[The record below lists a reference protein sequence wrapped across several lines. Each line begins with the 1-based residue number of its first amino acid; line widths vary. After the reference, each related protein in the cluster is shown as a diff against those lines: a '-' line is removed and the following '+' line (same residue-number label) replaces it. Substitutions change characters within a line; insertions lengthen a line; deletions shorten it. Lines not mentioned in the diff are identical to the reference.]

1 MTTAATPQP
10 LQAQSSIARDNSDD
24 QIRPSSAPVRA
35 PAGRRH
41 HRQPSIDPLSD
52 RATEVLIRK
61 VLLSSHEP
69 ADKGR
74 DSQSRIDELLP
85 PLTSR
90 NDVDL
95 QLYAFLAIVLRDFVQ
110 AWYNK
115 ITPDDTFVDEIIHI
129 IAHCTRAIEQRLRGV
144 DLENLVFHEIP
155 EILEKHIQIY
165 RSTHRD
171 QLSHAVQV
179 NGREAYHALWPL
191 PFLSP
196 APIPGDPITTA
207 KQLKNEA
214 AYRQLLV
221 QAVLTVLLPT
231 EDLENPCLTALVGQ
245 IISEL
250 IIGNVIANKAAQ
262 PWLLYEAICIAA
274 RGATEREKGN
284 KQTTSSRG
292 SKRSTKSQSKWT
304 VHGLFVSIIQFVML
318 FISTVR
324 SAFNFIKLSSSLPA
338 RTVGSSEKSKKPAL
352 ATIDPDRSRNSGPIA
367 RKVPVLSFAIWR
379 LAGHVV
385 DLPDRMP
392 WLNGFLSLLQL
403 GVIHGPG
410 RIAKLDGVLDR
421 ILSHRLQLCFSPSR
435 LPSILRTLRGS
446 LFPNNAQ
453 GTSSL
458 FPPSSDAE
466 FQALRRRAATALWT
480 LIPPSIGRVYFGGGL
495 WAALGKGAGPGQED
509 DAAAAAAEAAI
520 VDELEGLLAVV
531 GDRYCNKHL
540 MYSIVELILVR
551 LIPELQESGVEELLR
566 ERLG

>member
-1 MTTAATPQP
+1 MTAAATPQP
-10 LQAQSSIARDNSDD
+10 LQAQSGFARDNSDD
-24 QIRPSSAPVRA
+24 LKASPAPIRT

-41 HRQPSIDPLSD
+41 HRQPSLDPLSD
-52 RATEVLIRK
+52 RATEALIRK
-61 VLLSSHEP
+61 VLLSHEP
-69 ADKGR
+69 GDKGR
-74 DSQSRIDELLP
+74 DSQARIDELLP

-95 QLYAFLAIVLRDFVQ
+95 QLYAFLAIILREFVQ

-115 ITPDDTFVDEIIHI
+115 ITPDETFVAEIIHV

-144 DLENLVFHEIP
+144 DLENLIFHEIP
-155 EILEKHIQIY
+155 EILEKHIKIY

-221 QAVLTVLLPT
+221 QAILTVLLPT

-245 IISEL
+245 IFSEL

-274 RGATEREKGN
+274 RGVAEKEKGN
-284 KQTTSSRG
+284 VQSKSSRRP
-292 SKRSTKSQSKWT
+292 KRSMENQRTWT
-304 VHGLFVSIIQFVML
+304 VHGLFVSIIQFVIL

-324 SAFNFIKLSSSLPA
+324 FAFNFVIMSSSLPA
-338 RTVGSSEKSKKPAL
+338 RTAASTDKTREAASTSNDVHPSKDS
-352 ATIDPDRSRNSGPIA
+352 DPSI
-367 RKVPVLSFAIWR
+367 RKVPVLSFAAWR
-379 LAGHVV
+379 VVGHVIE
-385 DLPDRMP
+385 LPARMP
-392 WLNGFLSLLQL
+392 WLNGLLSLLQL
-403 GVIHGPG
+403 EVIHGPG
-410 RIAKLDGVLDR
+410 RIAKLDSVLDR
-421 ILSHRLQLCFSPSR
+421 LLSHQLQLCFSASQ
-435 LPSILRTLRGS
+435 LPSILRTLRAS
-446 LFPNNAQ
+446 LFPNNAP

-480 LIPPSIGRVYFGGGL
+480 LVPSPIGRAYFGGGL
-495 WAALGKGAGPGQED
+495 WPALGKAQAADPGHE
-509 DAAAAAAEAAI
+509 DAAML
-520 VDELEGLLAVV
+520 DELEGLLDVV

-551 LIPELQESGVEELLR
+551 LIPELQDHGVEELLR